1 VSYKWNLP
9 SEILVSPFAKLP
21 ELVDCE
27 SVVHTKEEALELSNR
42 VMAVPEITIR
52 YIYM

>member
-1 VSYKWNLP
+1 MSYKWNLP

-27 SVVHTKEEALELSNR
+27 SVVHTKEEPLQLPDR